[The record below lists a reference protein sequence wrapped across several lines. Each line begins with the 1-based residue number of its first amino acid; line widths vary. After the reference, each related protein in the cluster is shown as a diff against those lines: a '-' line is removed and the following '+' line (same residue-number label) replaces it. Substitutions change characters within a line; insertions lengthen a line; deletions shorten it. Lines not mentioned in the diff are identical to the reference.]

1 MTTSEI
7 KKKISEEIDI
17 LDKSTLEQVYHLL
30 LEFLNKETTT
40 DNWNS
45 LSQKQQSGLLE
56 AIDEM
61 NSSNGLDHKTIIDK
75 FKNKYA

>member
-30 LEFLNKETTT
+30 LKFLNKETTT

>member
-30 LEFLNKETTT
+30 LKFLNKEATT

-45 LSQKQQSGLLE
+45 LSQKQQSSLLE